1 MQCHNFSPLQSR
13 QCGGT
18 VCTSEDCFVLG
29 CVMIAAGAGQPRYC
43 HWADSGDRHRFSA
56 RADSTYQ
63 YQYYL
68 VVHLC
73 TQAEETRKSLSKC
86 QV

>member
-1 MQCHNFSPLQSR
+1 MPQLFSPAESPV
-13 QCGGT
+13 GWPVVP

-43 HWADSGDRHRFSA
+43 HWADSGDRHGFSA
-56 RADSTYQ
+56 GADSTYQ

-73 TQAEETRKSLSKC
+73 TQQKKQESL
-86 QV
+86 